1 MNEGQVL
8 DIARQAM
15 LITFEVGAPMLLAS
29 LVVGLVISLFQSV
42 TQIQEVTLT
51 FVPKLAAI
59 AVVLLVAGHWMLGQ
73 MVAYVQHLFGQITSL
88 LG

>member
-1 MNEGQVL
+1 M
-8 DIARQAM
+8 ARQAM
-15 LITFEVGAPMLLAS
+15 LIAFEVGAPILLVS

-73 MVAYVQHLFGQITSL
+73 MVGYVQQLFGQITSL
-88 LG
+88 LGS